1 MTISRV
7 TITDYVGF
15 GKLIADWA
23 TDAKPPPKDIDDMR
37 TQCKDVAHI
46 PDRIKKLHLV
56 KSTLETLVIKLPPKK
71 MVEESTSVLFPGLA
85 SYPTPAYYYQK
96 FINGSSMSNEEFLY
110 SRIADYTIGQCM

>member
-23 TDAKPPPKDIDDMR
+23 TGDKPQPKDIDDMR
-37 TQCKDVAHI
+37 KQCKDVAHI
-46 PDRIKKLHLV
+46 PDRLKNLELV
-56 KSTLETLVIKLPPKK
+56 QSTLDTLVIKIPPKE
-71 MVEESTSVLFPGLA
+71 MVEESKRIIPSLA

-110 SRIADYTIGQCM
+110 ARIADYTIGQCM

>member
-15 GKLIADWA
+15 GKLISDWA
-23 TDAKPPPKDIDDMR
+23 TGAVPQPKDIDDMR
-37 TQCKDVAHI
+37 NQCKDVAHI
-46 PDRIKKLHLV
+46 PDRIKNLELV
-56 KSTLETLVIKLPPKK
+56 QSTLDTLVIKIPPKE
-71 MVEESTSVLFPGLA
+71 MVEESQRIIPGLA

-110 SRIADYTIGQCM
+110 ARIADYTIGQCM